1 MGCFKVFFVRKW
13 GTGGRFLRIYPGK
26 HLFRKRIREWM
37 GKLKKMSIKI
47 MHVVEIEEK
56 GAYNK
61 HMISKL

>member
-1 MGCFKVFFVRKW
+1 VDGE
-13 GTGGRFLRIYPGK
+13 I
-26 HLFRKRIREWM
+26 E
-37 GKLKKMSIKI
+37 KMSIKI